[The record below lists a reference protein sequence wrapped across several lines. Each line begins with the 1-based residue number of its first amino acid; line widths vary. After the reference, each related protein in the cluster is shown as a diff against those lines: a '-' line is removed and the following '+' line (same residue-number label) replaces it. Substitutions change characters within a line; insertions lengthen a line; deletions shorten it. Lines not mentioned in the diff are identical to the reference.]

1 MVYDILVSTIEDMM
15 QMLHTKKQNSDDD
28 VEKRHI
34 NVAYT
39 ELEKTKAYIQ
49 TYLSKEES
57 VK

>member
-1 MVYDILVSTIEDMM
+1 MYEMLVSTLEDLM
-15 QMLHTKKQNSDDD
+15 QMLHTRKQNSDDD
-28 VEKRHI
+28 IEKRHI
-34 NVAYT
+34 SVAYT